1 MKLKSFIG
9 ASIACAAIAVMAV
22 SAHAEQYAIGGSS
35 GHVDG
40 SEHTGNTVDVPVMVI
55 PDANETAVVNG
66 YVMTFTYDPNE
77 ATPVKSDDVNSP
89 YATEGSAFTDG
100 IIVSGTQPAAN
111 GKETLIIAWASA
123 TPVQVKA
130 SDDTAKETM
139 AEVTFTVND
148 EKATSVPVDVAMT
161 QLVNEDNST
170 VKTNEEGGGITSD
183 MVVET
188 GQIDLTDFIYGD
200 ITGDGK
206 IDTNDVTALAIYTN
220 DLDISVM
227 YPKANIEAGEVT
239 GDNNIDTN
247 DLTALSIF
255 TNDLDISNLFP
266 NGKLKK

>member
-22 SAHAEQYAIGGSS
+22 SAHAEQYAIGGKT

-77 ATPVKSDDVNSP
+77 ATPVKGDDVNSP

-100 IIVSGTQPAAN
+100 IIVSGIQQAAN
-111 GKETLIIAWASA
+111 GKQTLIIAWASA

-130 SDDTAKETM
+130 SDDTTRETM
-139 AEVTFTVND
+139 AKVTFTVND

-161 QLVNEDNST
+161 QLVDEDNST
-170 VKTNEEGGGITSD
+170 VKTNEEGGGITND

-188 GQIDLTDFIYGD
+188 GSIDLAAIALGNINGDFDENGVD
-200 ITGDGK
+200 I
-206 IDTNDVTALAIYTN
+206 IDVADVSLLTQHVNTVIELNPEQLSRANVSKDAEGIIDVADVSKLTQYVNSI
-220 DLDISVM
+220 IS
-227 YPKANIEAGEVT
+227 
-239 GDNNIDTN
+239 
-247 DLTALSIF
+247 SF
-255 TNDLDISNLFP
+255 
-266 NGKLKK
+266 